1 VKPGEKRG
9 LVLAAAGA
17 AALGALALTGRRAPV
32 KYSYGGPDFRNG
44 KGQLLSRDPA
54 KLLPSFAARLEVLFQ
69 RLRAR
74 RHPRTGFPF
83 DPLLHEGRRERARAE
98 GLAVEGVGSK
108 NSLHIYGA
116 AADIISKS
124 KGWNDPEFFK
134 ALGEEARAVGLFWG
148 GDWDDDGVREPGEDD
163 QPHVQAVPA
172 TPKAQ
177 NELRASRTPDAVARR
192 YLA

>member
-1 VKPGEKRG
+1 MKPGEKRG

-17 AALGALALTGRRAPV
+17 AALGALALSSRRPV
-32 KYSYGGPDFRNG
+32 KYSYGGPDYRNG

-54 KLLPSFAARLEVLFQ
+54 KLLPSFAARLELLFR

-74 RHPRTGFPF
+74 KHPRTGLYF
-83 DPLLHEGRRERARAE
+83 DPMLHEGRRERARAE

-124 KGWNDPEFFK
+124 KGWSDPAFFK

-148 GDWDDDGVREPGEDD
+148 GDWDGDGVREPGEDD

-172 TPKAQ
+172 TKAAQ
-177 NELRASRTPDAVARR
+177 GELRASRTPDAVARR
-192 YLA
+192 YLG